1 MRRQRLSSRENCL
14 YHQEQ
19 SLEFLN
25 HEAQLRLTAGLP
37 PRINLHA
44 LPSTHT
50 LPNESSWLQK
60 WGAFKLKVAL
70 KDSFALFANWHTHI
84 LTRLDLLNT
93 PGSHR
98 MSTILCS
105 CCFCECPC
113 VCVCVCGASEWAAN
127 QITSSCHHETIPRTL
142 PSVPPSPKR
151 RHTAVTAQNKMSCQG
166 RKITQ

>member
-84 LTRLDLLNT
+84 LTRLDLLNS

-113 VCVCVCGASEWAAN
+113 VCVCVWCIWVSSQPNNLELSPWNNPQDAA
-127 QITSSCHHETIPRTL
+127 IRAPVPKTAAYGCHR
-142 PSVPPSPKR
+142 PKQD
-151 RHTAVTAQNKMSCQG
+151 VVSG
-166 RKITQ
+166 